1 MNYVSFI
8 AAMHNAHLAFI
19 IFFEQFQITLPREPI
34 AIILLADWHRT
45 GGCHPIPKS
54 ELPP

>member
-8 AAMHNAHLAFI
+8 AAMHNAIWHF
-19 IFFEQFQITLPREPI
+19 IFFEQFQMTLPREQI